1 MAVSEGA
8 RGRTIGSMSET
19 SIQLRA
25 REATTV
31 RLIPYPLL
39 AASFLLSVVAD
50 DDFVSPGRL
59 PVITALSLVAV
70 ALRVTRER
78 IYDRSRSVQLTWFL
92 AHAVVMA
99 ALVLLSPLYG
109 FYVFSGYLDA
119 FALLTG
125 RGLYAAACGF
135 GALSA
140 LAQVGGVGGA
150 RSSPAVWLVLVVI
163 NGALTS
169 AMVSFAQSR
178 EVDVSRREQVVAEL
192 EQVHRENAALQARV
206 LEQARDAGRLD
217 ERARLSR
224 EIHDTVAQG
233 LVGVITQ
240 LEAIDRADDEAA
252 WRGRV
257 GRATE
262 TARESLSEA
271 RRAVAAL
278 ASPAL
283 DDADLVTALERLAR
297 SWSDTYRID
306 GRVQVDGR
314 AVASENDATLLR
326 VAQEALSNV
335 GRHSGAGR
343 ATVTVTY
350 LPDSVRLDVRD
361 DGSGF
366 DPQGGVTGH
375 GGGTGTGGH
384 GLVGMLARIE
394 QVGGSLDIESR
405 VGGGCTV
412 SAAVPA

>member
-1 MAVSEGA
+1 MAVSERA
-8 RGRTIGSMSET
+8 QGRTIGFMSQT
-19 SIQLRA
+19 SIQLRV

-31 RLIPYPLL
+31 RLIPYALL
-39 AASFLLSVVAD
+39 AASFLLSAGAD
-50 DDFVSPGRL
+50 DDFVPPGRL
-59 PVITALSLVAV
+59 PAIAGLSVVVV

-78 IYDRSRSVQLTWFL
+78 IYDRSRPVQLTWFL

-125 RGLYAAACGF
+125 RGLYVAACGF
-135 GALSA
+135 GSLSA
-140 LAQVGGVGGA
+140 LAQVGGVAGA
-150 RSSPAVWLVLVVI
+150 RSSPAVWLVLAVI

-169 AMVSFAQSR
+169 AMVSFAQAR
-178 EVDVSRREQVVAEL
+178 EVEVSRREQVVAEL

-257 GRATE
+257 SRATG

-306 GRVQVDGR
+306 GRVQVDGHSR
-314 AVASENDATLLR
+314 SSENDATLLR

-335 GRHSGAGR
+335 GRHSGAHR
-343 ATVTVTY
+343 ATLTLTY
-350 LPDSVRLDVRD
+350 LADSVRLDVRD

-366 DPQGGVTGH
+366 DPH
-375 GGGTGTGGH
+375 RADNGH
-384 GLVGMLARIE
+384 GLLGMRARIE
-394 QVGGSLDIESR
+394 QVGGSLAVESR
-405 VGGGCTV
+405 DGAGATI

>member
-1 MAVSEGA
+1 M
-8 RGRTIGSMSET
+8 
-19 SIQLRA
+19 
-25 REATTV
+25 
-31 RLIPYPLL
+31 RLIPYVLL
-39 AASFLLSVVAD
+39 TASFLLSVGAD
-50 DDFVSPGRL
+50 DDFVPPGRI
-59 PVITALSLVAV
+59 PAIAALSVVAI
-70 ALRVTRER
+70 ALRVARER
-78 IYDRSRSVQLTWFL
+78 IYDQARPVQLTWFL

-125 RGLYAAACGF
+125 RGLYVAACAF
-135 GALSA
+135 GSLSA
-140 LAQVGGVGGA
+140 LAQVGGVEGA

-163 NGALTS
+163 NGGLTS
-169 AMVSFAQSR
+169 AMVSFAQTR
-178 EVDVSRREQVVAEL
+178 EVEVRRREQVVAEL

-206 LEQARDAGRLD
+206 LDQARDAGRLD

-240 LEAIDRADDEAA
+240 LEAIDRADDEVA
-252 WRGRV
+252 WQGRV
-257 GRATE
+257 SRATE

-283 DDADLVTALERLAR
+283 DDADLVAALERLAW
-297 SWSDTYRID
+297 SWGDTYRID

-314 AVASENDATLLR
+314 AVASANDDTLLR

-335 GRHSGAGR
+335 GRHSGARR
-343 ATVTVTY
+343 ATLTLTY
-350 LPDSVRLDVRD
+350 LTDSVRLDVRD

-366 DPQGGVTGH
+366 DLRDGDTGRGVPTD
-375 GGGTGTGGH
+375 TGGH

-394 QVGGSLDIESR
+394 QVGGSLDIESQ
-405 VGGGCTV
+405 VGGGCTI
-412 SAAVPA
+412 SAAVPV

>member
-1 MAVSEGA
+1 MSVAPLGE
-8 RGRTIGSMSET
+8 RRTIRSMSQ
-19 SIQLRA
+19 SSVQLRV

-31 RLIPYPLL
+31 RIIPYALL
-39 AASFLLSVVAD
+39 AASFLLSVGAD
-50 DDFVSPGRL
+50 DDFVSPTRL
-59 PVITALSLVAV
+59 PAITALSLVAI
-70 ALRVTRER
+70 ALRVARER
-78 IYDRSRSVQLTWFL
+78 IYDQARPVQLTWFL

-125 RGLYAAACGF
+125 RGLYAAACAF
-135 GALSA
+135 GSLSA
-140 LAQVGGVGGA
+140 LAQVGGVDGA
-150 RSSPAVWLVLVVI
+150 RSSPAVWLVLAII
-163 NGALTS
+163 NAGLTS
-169 AMVSFAQSR
+169 AMVSFAQAR
-178 EVDVSRREQVVAEL
+178 EVEVSRREQVVAEL
-192 EQVHRENAALQARV
+192 EQAHRDNAALQAQV
-206 LEQARDAGRLD
+206 LEQARDSGRLD

-240 LEAIDRADDEAA
+240 LEAIDRDDDGAA

-278 ASPAL
+278 APPAL
-283 DDADLVTALERLAR
+283 DDTDLVTALERLAR

-343 ATVTVTY
+343 ATVTLTY

-361 DGSGF
+361 DGAGF
-366 DPQGGVTGH
+366 DSRDRVAGH
-375 GGGTGTGGH
+375 GDTTDTGGH

-394 QVGGSLDIESR
+394 QVGGSFDIEAR
-405 VGGGCTV
+405 VGGGCTI